1 MCNDCCSVKPDEYLH
16 DLPLS
21 ISLHRPMLCM
31 SVDRVVKYS
40 HLCNYIGNYQ
50 VYWCIFVSKPD
61 QLYTDIHRCP
71 CSWRQKKI
79 STMKTHIFDFV
90 LNNQTVISFTYL
102 CLFSCKTKPVLQAQA
117 SLPSW
122 VLTHNCSHFAFFSH
136 FFACHISQ
144 IEKILD
150 FHESPYICKSY
161 IVSKCLPLDN
171 LPHLHL
177 LPKKKLPFIYY

>member
-1 MCNDCCSVKPDEYLH
+1 MQLH
-16 DLPLS
+16 WKLPGVLMHFCEQTGS
-21 ISLHRPMLCM
+21 IVYWHSSM
-31 SVDRVVKYS
+31 SV
-40 HLCNYIGNYQ
+40 
-50 VYWCIFVSKPD
+50 
-61 QLYTDIHRCP
+61 QLET
-71 CSWRQKKI
+71 KKI

-150 FHESPYICKSY
+150 FHESP
-161 IVSKCLPLDN
+161 
-171 LPHLHL
+171 HLQ
-177 LPKKKLPFIYY
+177 KLYRIKVLTVGQFASSSSSP